1 MIPRSQISQT
11 QGIEAAR
18 SSIEDTDCAAEAA
31 DLAKNQILVQSGT
44 AMLAQASTLPQN
56 ILSLIVA

>member
-11 QGIEAAR
+11 QDIEAAN

-31 DLAKNQILVQSGT
+31 DLAKNQTLAQSDT
-44 AMLAQASTLPQN
+44 TMLAQASALPQN
-56 ILSLIVA
+56 ILSLIVV